1 MTEITKGSKGV
12 PNLQKIYVS
21 EEAKRKVKW
30 IEGGRILVTDMEDNV
45 LSIEKYSKGGLANI
59 IGFLEKKTTDK
70 KPSPKFNAI
79 ARNMLAGV
87 DGFDMIEDNGNF
99 LCLVNNKNP
108 KVKLRRTWY
117 KNVESLKMYVPV
129 EFKMKE
135 NSRYDVIFDSDGSV
149 IFQPREE
156 ISAENINMSYE
167 SPVLN
172 IYAV

>member
-1 MTEITKGSKGV
+1 M
-12 PNLQKIYVS
+12 QKIFVS
-21 EEAKRKVKW
+21 EAAKRKIKW
-30 IEGGRILVTDMEDNV
+30 SEGGRILVCDMEDNV

-79 ARNMLAGV
+79 ARNLLAGV
-87 DGFDMIEDNGNF
+87 NGFDMIQDGDDF
-99 LCLVNNKNP
+99 LCIVNNKNP

-135 NSRYDVIFDSDGSV
+135 NARYDVIFEDDGTILFSL
-149 IFQPREE
+149 REE
-156 ISAENINMSYE
+156 ISAENINVSYDT
-167 SPVLN
+167 PVLN
-172 IYAV
+172 SYAV